1 MSHIRRLYLPLAVAL
16 LALPLAASAAIPLRG
31 IMHAWRADTRNAHDM
46 LAGRAAFDPQMMR
59 KVLDDY
65 AGGSS
70 RVVAAITMSGAEAR
84 AFRAGFVRL
93 QSDAQAAFSD
103 LDQRG
108 KLKADFARI
117 AADCSACHD
126 RFRN

>member
-1 MSHIRRLYLPLAVAL
+1 MSPIGRLYLPLAVAL
-16 LALPLAASAAIPLRG
+16 LALPLAVFAAIPLRG

-46 LAGRAAFDPQMMR
+46 LTGRAAFDPRMMR

-65 AGGSS
+65 AGRSS
-70 RVVAAITMSGAEAR
+70 RVMAAITMSDAEAR

-93 QSDAQAAFSD
+93 QSDALAASGD
-103 LDQRG
+103 LDQRS
-108 KLKADFARI
+108 KLRADFARI
-117 AADCSACHD
+117 ADDCSACHD

>member
-1 MSHIRRLYLPLAVAL
+1 MSPVRRRYLPLAVTL
-16 LALPLAASAAIPLRG
+16 LALPLAASAAIPLRE
-31 IMHAWRADTRNAHDM
+31 IMHAWRADARTAHDM

-65 AGGSS
+65 AGRSS
-70 RVVAAITMSGAEAR
+70 RVMAAITMSDAEAR

-93 QSDAQAAFSD
+93 QSDALAASGD

-117 AADCSACHD
+117 AGDCSACHD
-126 RFRN
+126 HFRN